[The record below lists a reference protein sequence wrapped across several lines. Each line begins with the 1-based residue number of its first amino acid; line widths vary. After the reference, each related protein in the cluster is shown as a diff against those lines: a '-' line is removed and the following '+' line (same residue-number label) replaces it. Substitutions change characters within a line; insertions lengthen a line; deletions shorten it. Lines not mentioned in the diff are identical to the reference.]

1 MTLETLQNAL
11 ELLSPYFYADMGIY
25 IVLGFSILGSAI
37 GIFNTGATL
46 VTATIAHPEIRSKN
60 LLSILFCEAIALY
73 GVIMS
78 IIILTAVK
86 QGAETS
92 LKGDYVTK
100 QEVLKAG
107 YGYGAA
113 GISVGF
119 SNFAAAITVG
129 VLGSSVAVSH
139 CGDPS
144 LFVKLFIS
152 EIFAEAIA
160 LIGLISGIVMTT
172 SVSFEHGA

>member
-1 MTLETLQNAL
+1 MTLEALQNAL

-129 VLGSSVAVSH
+129 VLGALLLCLIVEIHLFSLSSSFRKFLQKQS
-139 CGDPS
+139 PS
-144 LFVKLFIS
+144 L
-152 EIFAEAIA
+152 
-160 LIGLISGIVMTT
+160 
-172 SVSFEHGA
+172 VSLVES

>member
-11 ELLSPYFYADMGIY
+11 ELFSPYFYADMGIY

-92 LKGDYVTK
+92 LKGEYVTK